1 MNKTNFIGEGIL
13 LFLLIITFIIQEIQF
28 RADNEVLNSVKSGD
42 KVLTCHMLDGIR
54 SIDKDLVVDYKDGVF
69 YFVNGSSK
77 SCSLK

>member
-1 MNKTNFIGEGIL
+1 MDKTNFIGVGIL

-28 RADNEVLNSVKSGD
+28 RADEKVLNSVKSGE

-54 SIDKDLVVDYKDGVF
+54 AINKDLVIDYEDGVF

-77 SCSLK
+77 TCSLK

>member
-1 MNKTNFIGEGIL
+1 MFKKYFIGIFVFLVFVIL
-13 LFLLIITFIIQEIQF
+13 LTQEHL
-28 RADNEVLNSVKSGD
+28 DNEVLNSVKSGD